1 MFKKSWRTGEVPG
14 DWKKGSVL
22 PIYKKG
28 RKDDPGWLPVSLA
41 SVWGMM
47 EQILL
52 EAILRHVEERE
63 VLWDNQQGFTKG
75 GSYLINLV
83 AFCDGLT
90 GSVDKERDA
99 DVIYLDL

>member
-1 MFKKSWRTGEVPG
+1 
-14 DWKKGSVL
+14 
-22 PIYKKG
+22 
-28 RKDDPGWLPVSLA
+28 
-41 SVWGMM
+41 M

-90 GSVDKERDA
+90 GSVDKGRDA
-99 DVIYLDL
+99 DVIYLDFIKDLYMVPHNIFLSKLERYGFDGWTV